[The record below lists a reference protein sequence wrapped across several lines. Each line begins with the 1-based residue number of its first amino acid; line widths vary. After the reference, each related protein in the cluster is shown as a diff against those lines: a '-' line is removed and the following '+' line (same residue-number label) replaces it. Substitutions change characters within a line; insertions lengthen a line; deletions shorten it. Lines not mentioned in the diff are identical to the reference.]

1 MPAPPHTS
9 VGYRYSILEIDW
21 DVSLDPLFSTF
32 KCDDSLGSERKSL
45 CLTAAS
51 WYQDLY
57 PSQDVNFLDFPYDSP
72 MILWDTSTRR
82 SLAAI
87 TKSADLPGLNVESQ
101 CRSPWQS
108 RTDAKPRND
117 SFVAYVWRAV
127 RVVTEALDRGLG
139 DQVCDRDGCCCNAVP
154 WYVRHHVDLLNPS

>member
-51 WYQDLY
+51 CTFLSAPDPYRNTEVSISGYQDLY
-57 PSQDVNFLDFPYDSP
+57 PSHDVNLLDYPYDSLR
-72 MILWDTSTRR
+72 ILWDTSTRR

-87 TKSADLPGLNVESQ
+87 TNSADLPDLEVESV
-101 CRSPWQS
+101 
-108 RTDAKPRND
+108 
-117 SFVAYVWRAV
+117 SFTMAV
-127 RVVTEALDRGLG
+127 TYG
-139 DQVCDRDGCCCNAVP
+139 
-154 WYVRHHVDLLNPS
+154 Y

>member
-1 MPAPPHTS
+1 
-9 VGYRYSILEIDW
+9 
-21 DVSLDPLFSTF
+21 
-32 KCDDSLGSERKSL
+32 
-45 CLTAAS
+45 
-51 WYQDLY
+51 
-57 PSQDVNFLDFPYDSP
+57 

-101 CRSPWQS
+101 CRSLWQS

-117 SFVAYVWRAV
+117 SFVAYVWRTV

>member
-21 DVSLDPLFSTF
+21 DVSLDLLFSTF
-32 KCDDSLGSERKSL
+32 KCDDSLGSEWKSL

-57 PSQDVNFLDFPYDSP
+57 PSHDVNFLDFPYDSP

-101 CRSPWQS
+101 CRSLWQS